1 MFISILLPYN
11 SVRRPS
17 ERLEQ
22 SLTTDNLWLHI
33 LKALKRPCYAYEM
46 GTKLSNLNANKM
58 TIYSV
63 LYRLELGGYIKQT
76 FKKRAQGPDRKY
88 YVITAKG
95 RAELKK
101 GRLLLR
107 KVTRALS

>member
-1 MFISILLPYN
+1 MRS
-11 SVRRPS
+11 PS

-33 LKALKRPCYAYEM
+33 LKILKKPCYAYEM
-46 GTKLSNLNANKM
+46 GDRLSRLDANMM

-63 LYRLELGGYIKQT
+63 LYRLELGGYIRQV
-76 FKKRAQGPDRKY
+76 FKRRANGPDRKY

-95 RAELKK
+95 AKELKNGK
-101 GRLLLR
+101 ALLK
-107 KVTRALS
+107 KVTKALS

>member
-1 MFISILLPYN
+1 M
-11 SVRRPS
+11 
-17 ERLEQ
+17 
-22 SLTTDNLWLHI
+22 D
-33 LKALKRPCYAYEM
+33 
-46 GTKLSNLNANKM
+46 GKLSNLNANKM

-88 YVITAKG
+88 YVTTTKGAK
-95 RAELKK
+95 ELKN